1 MCGLQS
7 KLHSHRF
14 VLNRWVPLD
23 QSVLVMG
30 ATSRQELNWES
41 GHIFVRL
48 GVQFL
53 TLCKSNYNGNFYEA
67 LWLIDWDLL
76 FSWNPDLHTQG
87 MICRLHVHN
96 IHIVGTWQALPFV
109 WTVPPLLSRQLLSE
123 PWAASVDYILPAAQ
137 FSHGFFSLWNGMM
150 RRSIVD
156 VFNLEMKQRYIF
168 MLGFSSFVPTCN
180 AWSIQNFNYSTRC
193 ELWICYI
200 NAWTPSSCF
209 EVKLLLSM
217 RTALKPQTY

>member
-1 MCGLQS
+1 
-7 KLHSHRF
+7 
-14 VLNRWVPLD
+14 
-23 QSVLVMG
+23 MG

-53 TLCKSNYNGNFYEA
+53 TLCKSNYNGDFYEA

-76 FSWNPDLHTQG
+76 LSWNPDLRRQG
-87 MICRLHVHN
+87 MICRLHN
-96 IHIVGTWQALPFV
+96 IHIVSTWQALPFV
-109 WTVPPLLSRQLLSE
+109 WTVPLLLSRQLLSE

-137 FSHGFFSLWNGMM
+137 FSHVFFSLWNGTM

-168 MLGFSSFVPTCN
+168 MLGFSSFIPTCN
-180 AWSIQNFNYSTRC
+180 AWSYSTCC
-193 ELWICYI
+193 ELWICYM
-200 NAWTPSSCF
+200 NARMPTSCF
-209 EVKLLLSM
+209 EVKLLF
-217 RTALKPQTY
+217 